1 MKRSIFYLLSVMLVL
16 PMAIDNSFAVATRS
30 KPQDGVKTRQQAANE
45 SDNKKTKKG
54 TKESAKSKV
63 RKQAANESDN
73 KQTKTESK
81 GRVQTETRQ
90 QAANGNDKQKA
101 KTVTKGRVLSETRQQ
116 SANGNDK
123 QKAKIENK
131 GRVQTETRQQAANG
145 NDKQKAKTV
154 SKGRVQSKTNQQA
167 ANGNDKQKA
176 KTVSKGRV
184 QSKTN
189 QQAANGSDKQKAKT
203 VTKGRVL
210 SETRQQAANG
220 SDKQKAKTGT
230 KVRVQPEANQQAAN
244 GSDKQKKPKA
254 VSKGKGQPETRVD
267 ANNGEDI
274 QKATNQ
280 QPAAKPVANAMGQ
293 MKALPDSSTRV
304 EVNQV
309 PQTITGTTWEHVIED
324 EPVRPVNPM
333 SITLNDMSER
343 SDIEAAE
350 VTNRVETTDGSLR
363 QSIAENTDNFAEL
376 TVDAGTDAND
386 KNAIGATVAVATASE
401 QPAIIIVDDSVQVS
415 GAGTEVVNTI
425 EATVAT
431 ESESPTTEIT
441 EDSVQAARA
450 ETKMNTVEVAVEFQS
465 EQLPIVITGDSIQAA
480 GAETEVV
487 NTIEAT
493 VAIVSESSNTV
504 ITGDSVQA
512 ARAET
517 EVNTE
522 VAVEFPSEPQFT
534 AITEDLAQETEVEG
548 ERNKIV
554 DNAQTEIASPSTSAS
569 ATETVEIINNELI
582 DAELAQAMAREIP
595 VDATSSI
602 PPTLAAAII
611 SGVVEVKAKGDDIVP
626 GVPDIPGI
634 VGGVGAVAANII
646 GDAAVAGND
655 GNGWGRFLARQTA
668 YTALAGLGVAGI
680 YYAKDYLTQD
690 YIKDWWYGSSDLD
703 SVTGNPDKVS
713 GVTNKKSPGYVLHY
727 EEDETVKRVHI
738 CDNGRDIKA
747 CLSQAQKK
755 GLSFPPH
762 LYVSD
767 ERGHDV
773 DLTEKLAEYLQPGVN
788 HNLKYQAG
796 SDSDKDVS
804 MCWLAGNRWIRFAR
818 QPGVMSEK
826 WHENVAGI
834 APILQGIGNNCEA
847 MYSDFKERGLKSK
860 KENGLFMSQRYRL
873 VTASG
878 EVVPPEQDD
887 FKVLAKMPEGLSS
900 GTIKIIRVDQ
910 LSSLIYK
917 SPRKVGNTIRSAE
930 VIFDNRSIAK
940 VSDSDET
947 LASETPVTINDQGI
961 LHVTFPT
968 LSKAG
973 YVELEVSG
981 VDDNQNQVKSTLIY
995 AIHARDENWKKNR
1008 EGLASQSEE

>member
-1 MKRSIFYLLSVMLVL
+1 
-16 PMAIDNSFAVATRS
+16 MAIDNSFAVATRS

-154 SKGRVQSKTNQQA
+154 SKGRVQSKT
-167 ANGNDKQKA
+167 
-176 KTVSKGRV
+176 R
-184 QSKTN
+184 

-386 KNAIGATVAVATASE
+386 KNAIGATVAVATVSE
-401 QPAIIIVDDSVQVS
+401 QPAIIIVDDAVQIV

-487 NTIEAT
+487 NAIEAT
-493 VAIVSESSNTV
+493 VATVSESSNTV
-504 ITGDSVQA
+504 ITGNSVQA
-512 ARAET
+512 AGTET
-517 EVNTE
+517 EVNTVE
-522 VAVEFPSEPQFT
+522 VAVEFPLEPQLT
-534 AITEDLAQETEVEG
+534 AITEDSVQVAEAEG

-554 DNAQTEIASPSTSAS
+554 DNAQTEIASPLTSAS
-569 ATETVEIINNELI
+569 ATETVETINDELI
-582 DAELAQAMAREIP
+582 DAELAQAMEREIP

-602 PPTLAAAII
+602 TPALAAAII
-611 SGVVEVKAKGDDIVP
+611 SGVVEVKAKGDDIVS
-626 GVPDIPGI
+626 GVPDIPRI
-634 VGGVGAVAANII
+634 VGEVGAVAAASIPTIASGAANII
-646 GDAAVAGND
+646 GDAAVAGNG

-668 YTALAGLGVAGI
+668 YTTLAGLGVAGI
-680 YYAKDYLTQD
+680 YYAKDYITQD
-690 YIKDWWYGSSDLD
+690 YISKNYIKDWWYGSSDLD
-703 SVTGNPDKVS
+703 SVTGNPDKAS

-818 QPGVMSEK
+818 QPGVMSEQ
-826 WHENVAGI
+826 WHVNVAGI
-834 APILQGIGNNCEA
+834 TPILQGIGSNCEE

-878 EVVPPEQDD
+878 EVVPPEQDGD

-917 SPRKVGNTIRSAE
+917 SPRKVGNTTRAAE

-940 VSDSDET
+940 VNNLDEA
-947 LASETPVTINDQGI
+947 LVSKTPVTIDDQGI
-961 LHVTFPT
+961 LHVTFPS

-981 VDDNQNQVKSTLIY
+981 VDDNQNQVKSTLIS